1 MSRVTSPDGLSIF
14 KPNDKDGNV
23 QNRTRNVVY
32 QEVLTFSDENTD
44 ITEGQNHAT
53 FIPTSSE
60 AEHTDVIMID
70 SDDDDDC
77 MLENVG
83 DINQDSHICQYCHH
97 SFTTDSSLIYHTL
110 IDHRII
116 IGNDDQFSDDLICWV
131 CDYEIGCKE
140 KLLDHLNNV
149 HPQAADIPDED
160 LV

>member
-1 MSRVTSPDGLSIF
+1 MYC
-14 KPNDKDGNV
+14 KPCHYPYLLWH
-23 QNRTRNVVY
+23 QPCFPHS
-32 QEVLTFSDENTD
+32 ESSLTTHEEPCWQFSDENAD

-53 FIPTSSE
+53 LNPASSE

-97 SFTTDSSLIYHTL
+97 SFTTESSLIYHTL

-131 CDYEIGCKE
+131 CDYEIGSKE

-149 HPQAADIPDED
+149 HPQSADIPNED